1 MSIVLSG
8 VSAGYGR
15 NPAVISDIDLTI
27 REGEITVFIGPN
39 GCGKSTLLKTMARLL
54 KPRGGRIEV
63 DGLDVLSSSPKE
75 VARTLAFLPQEPLV
89 PTGISVEQMVGYG
102 RAPHQSLLGFRSAHD
117 VELINQAI
125 ATVGIEHLRDR
136 PVAELSGG
144 QRQSAFFAMV
154 LAQDTPYAILDEP
167 TNHLDI
173 THQIDVLEQIRR
185 LNSDHQKTTLVVL
198 HDLNLAARYADRLV
212 LFKDGAI
219 FADGTPEQ
227 VLTPANIAE
236 VFAVDSR
243 ILTEPVGGKPL
254 CVPYP
259 RSVSETEQ

>member
-15 NPAVISDIDLTI
+15 NPSVVENIDLEI
-27 REGEITVFIGPN
+27 RDGEITVFIGPN

-54 KPRGGRIEV
+54 KPRSGRIEV
-63 DGLDVLSSSPKE
+63 DGLDVLSSSPKA

-102 RAPHQSLLGFRSAHD
+102 RAPHQSLLGFRSARD

-173 THQIDVLEQIRR
+173 THQIDVLERIRR
-185 LNSDHQKTTLVVL
+185 LNSEHQKTTLVVL

-219 FADGTPEQ
+219 YADGTPEQ

-259 RSVSETEQ
+259 QSVGATQR

>member
-15 NPAVISDIDLTI
+15 SPAVINNLDLTI
-27 REGEITVFIGPN
+27 RDGEITVFIGPN

-54 KPRGGRIEV
+54 KPRSGRIEV
-63 DGLDVLSSSPKE
+63 DGLDVLSSSPKA

-102 RAPHQSLLGFRSAHD
+102 RAPHQSLLGFRSARD

-136 PVAELSGG
+136 PVSELSGG

-185 LNSDHQKTTLVVL
+185 LNSEHKKTTLVVL

-212 LFKDGAI
+212 LFKEGTI
-219 FADGTPEQ
+219 YADGTPEQ

-243 ILTEPVGGKPL
+243 ILTEPLGGKPL

-259 RSVSETEQ
+259 RSVSETER

>member
-27 REGEITVFIGPN
+27 RDGEITVFIGPN
-39 GCGKSTLLKTMARLL
+39 GCGKSTLLKTMGRLL
-54 KPRGGRIEV
+54 KPRQGHIEV
-63 DGLDVLSSSPKE
+63 DGLDVLNSTPKT
-75 VARTLAFLPQEPLV
+75 VARQLAYLPQDPLV
-89 PTGISVEQMVGYG
+89 PTAITVEQMVGYG
-102 RAPHQSLLGFRSAHD
+102 RAPHQSLLGFRSARD
-117 VELINQAI
+117 VELINRAI

-136 PVAELSGG
+136 PVSELSGG

-173 THQIDVLEQIRR
+173 THQIEVLELIKR
-185 LNSDHQKTTLVVL
+185 LNSEHRKTTLVVL

-219 FADGTPEQ
+219 FADGTPEA
-227 VLTPANIAE
+227 VLTTENIAA

-243 ILTEPVGGKPL
+243 ILSEPLGGKPL

-259 RSVSETEQ
+259 RSVRETEQ

>member
-15 NPAVISDIDLTI
+15 NPAVINNLDLTI
-27 REGEITVFIGPN
+27 RDGEITVFIGPN

-54 KPRGGRIEV
+54 KPRKGRIEV
-63 DGLDVLSSSPKE
+63 DGLDVLSSSPKA

-89 PTGISVEQMVGYG
+89 PTGITVEQMVGYG
-102 RAPHQSLLGFRSAHD
+102 RAPHQSLLGFRSARD

-136 PVAELSGG
+136 PVSELSGG

-173 THQIDVLEQIRR
+173 THQIDVLEQIRK
-185 LNSDHQKTTLVVL
+185 LNSEHKKTTLVVL

-212 LFKDGAI
+212 LFKEGAI
-219 FADGTPEQ
+219 YADGTPEQ
-227 VLTPANIAE
+227 VLTPANIDA
-236 VFAVDSR
+236 VFAVNSR

-259 RSVSETEQ
+259 RSISETER

>member
-15 NPAVISDIDLTI
+15 HPAVINNIDLTLS
-27 REGEITVFIGPN
+27 EGEITVFIGPN
-39 GCGKSTLLKTMARLL
+39 GCGKSTLLKTVARLL
-54 KPRGGRIEV
+54 KPRTGRIEV
-63 DGLDVLSSSPKE
+63 DGLDVLSSAPKQ

-89 PTGISVEQMVGYG
+89 PTAITVEQMVGYG
-102 RAPHQSLLGFRSAHD
+102 RAPHQSLLGFRSARD
-117 VELINQAI
+117 VALIDQAI

-136 PVAELSGG
+136 PVSELSGG

-173 THQIDVLEQIRR
+173 THQIEVLELIRR
-185 LNSDHQKTTLVVL
+185 LNTEHRKTTLVVL

-219 FADGTPEQ
+219 YADGTPEQ

-243 ILTEPVGGKPL
+243 ILTEPLGGKPL

-259 RSVSETEQ
+259 RSL